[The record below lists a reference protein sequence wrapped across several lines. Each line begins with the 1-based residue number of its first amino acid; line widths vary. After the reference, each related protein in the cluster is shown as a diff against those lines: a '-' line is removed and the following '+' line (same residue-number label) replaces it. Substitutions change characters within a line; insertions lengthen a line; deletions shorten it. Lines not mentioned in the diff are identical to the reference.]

1 MDVPVN
7 LSLKSPPG
15 KEPPSAL
22 QWEATIPIR
31 LMTLPDEN
39 TAPGPQAQAA
49 GKALSCRPKSKTAA
63 SQTWTCL
70 MFGGRE
76 PIHDG
81 VVAVMRVRIAPSA
94 PPGSA
99 RIRIDR
105 AIAVL
110 KDATRIEMKPAETVV
125 RIRRK

>member
-1 MDVPVN
+1 MREDRLTVRLAPSRSRSGCLWVACSCLIFSPAALPAQSLHLLSAPASPGMDVPVN

-49 GKALSCRPKSKTAA
+49 GKALS
-63 SQTWTCL
+63 
-70 MFGGRE
+70 
-76 PIHDG
+76 
-81 VVAVMRVRIAPSA
+81 
-94 PPGSA
+94 
-99 RIRIDR
+99 
-105 AIAVL
+105 
-110 KDATRIEMKPAETVV
+110 
-125 RIRRK
+125 